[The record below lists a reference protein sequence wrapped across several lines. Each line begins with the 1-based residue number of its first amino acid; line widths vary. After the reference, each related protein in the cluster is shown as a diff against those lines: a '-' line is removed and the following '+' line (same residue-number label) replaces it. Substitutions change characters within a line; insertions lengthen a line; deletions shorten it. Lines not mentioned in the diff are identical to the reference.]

1 MAAYT
6 PFVKPTSLTPYH
18 HCFTRCLAR
27 SFNVDISS
35 LLKSTTDEEGQSTDS
50 PPSVCRSE
58 SVLSSVATSVAPLPP
73 QPRPVVP
80 AKRPLTSQGYSTQ
93 SPAKKQSK
101 WSPEEDSR
109 IIQLRQDGMKWE
121 DISKHLP
128 GRSAISCRLHYQ
140 NYLERRSEWDE
151 DRKNKL
157 ARLYER
163 FRADMWARVAEEMV
177 MPWRA
182 VEAMHWQMG
191 EHEMAK
197 RAGVTP
203 FSLANAGSG
212 AEPSTLLP
220 PRSQYRHGT
229 PAPRLRRDSMAREA
243 SLTGPQQL
251 PSLAELTAGLPAFSA
266 PPPHPPDL
274 FHQHQLYDHPR
285 GRNSRFR

>member
-1 MAAYT
+1 
-6 PFVKPTSLTPYH
+6 
-18 HCFTRCLAR
+18 
-27 SFNVDISS
+27 
-35 LLKSTTDEEGQSTDS
+35 
-50 PPSVCRSE
+50 
-58 SVLSSVATSVAPLPP
+58 
-73 QPRPVVP
+73 
-80 AKRPLTSQGYSTQ
+80 
-93 SPAKKQSK
+93 
-101 WSPEEDSR
+101 
-109 IIQLRQDGMKWE
+109 MKWE

-163 FRADMWARVAEEMV
+163 FRAEMWSRVAEEMA

-203 FSLANAGSG
+203 FSLSNPTSAYESI
-212 AEPSTLLP
+212 SLP
-220 PRSQYRHGT
+220 PRGHLRHIG
-229 PAPRLRRDSMAREA
+229 PPPRSRRESIPPPDVSYT
-243 SLTGPQQL
+243 SPHQL

-266 PPPHPPDL
+266 PPYHTTDP
-274 FHQHQLYDHPR
+274 FHHVYNKSRD
-285 GRNSRFR
+285 RNSPFR

>member
-1 MAAYT
+1 MGPA
-6 PFVKPTSLTPYH
+6 
-18 HCFTRCLAR
+18 
-27 SFNVDISS
+27 
-35 LLKSTTDEEGQSTDS
+35 
-50 PPSVCRSE
+50 SVSRSE
-58 SVLSSVATSVAPLPP
+58 SVPSSVATSVAPLPP
-73 QPRPVVP
+73 PQPRPAVP
-80 AKRPLTSQGYSTQ
+80 AKRLSSTQDHPIQ

-101 WSPEEDSR
+101 WSPEEDAK

-163 FRADMWARVAEEMV
+163 YVEKRRTGSPFVTLSTSKRFCDTVLPALSFWKFPLTNFSESRFRADMWARVAEEMA

-203 FSLANAGSG
+203 FSLTNANSG
-212 AEPSTLLP
+212 IEPSSLP
-220 PRSQYRHGT
+220 PRPPLRHGG
-229 PAPRLRRDSMAREA
+229 PPPRPLRRDSMPSETG
-243 SLTGPQQL
+243 LQGPQQL

-266 PPPHPPDL
+266 PPYHTSDP
-274 FHQHQLYDHPR
+274 FHRHLYNHPR
-285 GRNSRFR
+285 GRNAPFR

>member
-1 MAAYT
+1 MDLANT
-6 PFVKPTSLTPYH
+6 TTTTTTTT
-18 HCFTRCLAR
+18 TRDFLPLR
-27 SFNVDISS
+27 PGSILLSPVSS
-35 LLKSTTDEEGQSTDS
+35 LPRMLS
-50 PPSVCRSE
+50 RSE
-58 SVLSSVATSVAPLPP
+58 SVPSSVATSVAPLPP
-73 QPRPVVP
+73 PQPRPAVP
-80 AKRPLTSQGYSTQ
+80 AKRLSSTQDHPIQ

-101 WSPEEDSR
+101 WSPEEDAK

-163 FRADMWARVAEEMV
+163 FRADMWARVAEEMA

-203 FSLANAGSG
+203 FSLTNANSG
-212 AEPSTLLP
+212 IEPSSLP
-220 PRSQYRHGT
+220 PRPPLRHGG
-229 PAPRLRRDSMAREA
+229 PPPRPLRRDSMPSETG
-243 SLTGPQQL
+243 LQGPQQL

-266 PPPHPPDL
+266 PPYHTSDP
-274 FHQHQLYDHPR
+274 FHRHLYNHPR
-285 GRNSRFR
+285 GRNAPFR